1 MTKTTHLHPSD
12 LRGFARLATQA
23 TSGLADLVEAM
34 HCTIAQP
41 AGSGGT
47 KKPGRTRGVTGLV
60 YKSVRGV
67 TRLVGGGL
75 DAMLAQLTPTLAGRS
90 SSPEREAVL
99 AALNGV
105 LGDYLDATDNPLA
118 IRMSLR
124 RDGRPLVL
132 KEQTLAEAIPHAGGK
147 VAVLAHG
154 LCLNDL
160 QWNRGDHDHGAILA
174 RDLGFVP
181 LYLHYNSGLHTST
194 NGRALAGLLETLL
207 AQWPRPVEE
216 LVIIAHSMG
225 GLVARSACHYAAVER
240 HAWPRA
246 LRKLVF
252 LGTPHHGAPLERG
265 GNWVDVI
272 LGATPYAAPFAR
284 LGKLRSAGITDL
296 RYGNVLDE
304 DWKGRDRFARAG
316 DIRKPV
322 PLPDG
327 VQCFAMAA
335 TTGKKPGD
343 LRDRLVGDGLVPVAS
358 ALGRHEDP
366 RRSLSFPE
374 SHRWIG
380 YGLKHLDLLGRSE
393 VSDQLV
399 RWLAAAPVQDFQCTA
414 YRGKV
419 GATGFACPGR
429 R

>member
-1 MTKTTHLHPSD
+1 MTRRTHLHPSD

-23 TSGLADLVEAM
+23 TAGLADLVEAV
-34 HCTIAQP
+34 HYTIVRP
-41 AGSGGT
+41 AGAGGT
-47 KKPGRTRGVTGLV
+47 EEPGRTGGLTGLV
-60 YKSVRGV
+60 YKGVRGV

-75 DAMLAQLTPTLAGRS
+75 DALLAQLTPTLAGRT

-105 LGDYLDATDNPLA
+105 LGDYLAATGNPLA
-118 IRMSLR
+118 IPMSLR
-124 RDGRPLVL
+124 RDGRSLEL
-132 KEQTLAEAIPHAGGK
+132 ERQALATAIPEGAGK

-160 QWNRGDHDHGAILA
+160 QWNREGHDHGAILA
-174 RDLGFVP
+174 RELGYTP

-194 NGRALAGLLETLL
+194 NGHALAALLETLL
-207 AQWPRPVEE
+207 AQWPRPIEE
-216 LVIIAHSMG
+216 LAIIAHSMG
-225 GLVARSACHYAAVER
+225 GLVARSACHYAAADG
-240 HAWPRA
+240 HAWPGA

-304 DWKGRDRFARAG
+304 HWKGRDRFARAS
-316 DIRKPV
+316 DTRRPV

-327 VQCFAMAA
+327 VQCFAMAV
-335 TTGKKPGD
+335 TTGKTPGD
-343 LRDRLVGDGLVPVAS
+343 LRDRLLGDGLVPVAS

-366 RRSLSFPE
+366 RRTLSFPE
-374 SHRWIG
+374 SQQWIG
-380 YGLKHLDLLGRSE
+380 YGMSHLDLLGRSE
-393 VSDQLV
+393 VSEQLV
-399 RWLAAAPVQDFQCTA
+399 RWLAPP
-414 YRGKV
+414 RGEV
-419 GATGFACPGR
+419 WR
-429 R
+429 